1 MEFFVQ
7 VGCRFAGAQ
16 PSFESNGFRGFARA
30 AKVSEALLEA
40 LLSGFDICGR
50 ASEVRLRNTALGR
63 RFIESG
69 PTIVIQSRDPIS
81 LFFEGE
87 SEVQSCLQFLWG
99 DGERFFVLGD
109 GGIAVTGALKGLAA
123 EVVTSRTGWI
133 ELLGAL

>member
-7 VGCRFAGAQ
+7 VGCRFAGMQ
-16 PSFESNGFRGFARA
+16 PSFESSGFRGLART
-30 AKVSEALLEA
+30 AKIGEALLEA
-40 LLSGFDICGR
+40 LLSALIFVLGV
-50 ASEVRLRNTALGR
+50 EVRLRNTALGR

-69 PTIVIQSRDPIS
+69 PAVVIQSRDPIS
-81 LFFEGE
+81 LFFEGQ